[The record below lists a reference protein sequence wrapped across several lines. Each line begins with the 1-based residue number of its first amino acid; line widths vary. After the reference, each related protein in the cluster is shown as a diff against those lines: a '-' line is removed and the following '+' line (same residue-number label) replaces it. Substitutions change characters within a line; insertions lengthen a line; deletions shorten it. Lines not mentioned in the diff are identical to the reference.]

1 MGVIW
6 EVFSI
11 YQAGSVDPAPSF
23 LTLRHINTLTTSLPP
38 NGSMVQKL
46 DPTGLDAYK
55 PAEVALRIEEA
66 GVKKANLPAVPLLTL
81 SVLAGAFIALGAA
94 AFTAV
99 LAGTTPGFGPAR
111 LLGGI
116 TFATGLILV
125 VVAGAELFTGNTLIV
140 MARVDGRVSTA
151 ALMRN
156 WAYAFT
162 GNLIG
167 ALAVVLLMVLSGLLD
182 GAKGD
187 AARAIA
193 EAKAALGPM
202 EAFTRGILCNM
213 LVCLAVWVSF
223 AARGVDGKIL
233 GIVFPISAFVL
244 LGYEHSIANM
254 YFIPLGWA
262 LGGEVTLAGFLGNLL
277 PVTLGNIVGG
287 AGGVA
292 LTYWLAYRP
301 QA

>member
-1 MGVIW
+1 M
-6 EVFSI
+6 E
-11 YQAGSVDPAPSF
+11 
-23 LTLRHINTLTTSLPP
+23 
-38 NGSMVQKL
+38 QKI

-55 PAEVALRIEEA
+55 PA
-66 GVKKANLPAVPLLTL
+66 GVKKAALAAIPLLTL

-94 AFTAV
+94 GFTAV

-116 TFATGLILV
+116 VFSTGLILV
-125 VVAGAELFTGNTLIV
+125 VVAGAELFTGNTLVV

-151 ALMRN
+151 ALLRN

-167 ALAVVLLMVLSGLLD
+167 ALSVALLMYLSGLLE
-182 GAKGD
+182 GLKGD
-187 AARAIA
+187 AARGIA
-193 EAKAALGPM
+193 EAKVALGPM

-223 AARGVDGKIL
+223 AARGVADKIL

-254 YFIPLGWA
+254 YLIPMGWA
-262 LGGEVTLAGFLGNLL
+262 LGANVTMASFLGNLV

-301 QA
+301 KA

>member
-1 MGVIW
+1 M
-6 EVFSI
+6 E
-11 YQAGSVDPAPSF
+11 
-23 LTLRHINTLTTSLPP
+23 
-38 NGSMVQKL
+38 QKI
-46 DPTGLDAYK
+46 DPTGVDAYK

-66 GVKKANLPAVPLLTL
+66 GVKKAALAAIPLLTL

-94 AFTAV
+94 GFTAV

-116 TFATGLILV
+116 VFSTGLILV

-151 ALMRN
+151 ALLRN

-167 ALAVVLLMVLSGLLD
+167 ALSVVLLMYLSGLLE
-182 GAKGD
+182 GPKGD
-187 AARAIA
+187 TARSIA
-193 EAKAALGPM
+193 EAKVALGPM

-223 AARGVDGKIL
+223 AARGVADKIL

-254 YFIPLGWA
+254 YLIPMGWA
-262 LGGEVTLAGFLGNLL
+262 LGANVTLASFLGNLV

-301 QA
+301 KA

>member
-1 MGVIW
+1 MVKRGHHLSGRSAANLRWIK
-6 EVFSI
+6 
-11 YQAGSVDPAPSF
+11 ALGSCLPSYG
-23 LTLRHINTLTTSLPP
+23 PMP
-38 NGSMVQKL
+38 NKI
-46 DPTGLDAYK
+46 DPTGVDAYK

-66 GVKKANLPAVPLLTL
+66 GVKKATLPAVPLLTL

-99 LAGTTPGFGPAR
+99 LAGTPPGFGPAR

-116 TFATGLILV
+116 TFSTGLILV
-125 VVAGAELFTGNTLIV
+125 VVAGAELFTGNALIV
-140 MARVDGRVSTA
+140 MAWVDRRVSTG
-151 ALMRN
+151 ALLRN
-156 WAYAFT
+156 WAYALT

-167 ALAVVLLMVLSGLLD
+167 ALAVVAMMLLSGLLD
-182 GAKGD
+182 GPKGD
-187 AARAIA
+187 LARSIA
-193 EAKAALGPM
+193 EAKASLGPV
-202 EAFTRGILCNM
+202 EAFVRGILCNM

-223 AARGVDGKIL
+223 AARGVADKIL
-233 GIVFPISAFVL
+233 GIVFPISVFVL

-254 YFIPLGWA
+254 YLIPLGWA
-262 LGGEVTLAGFLGNLL
+262 LGANVSLAGMLGNLV

-301 QA
+301 RS